1 MSQNLIEQTMTNAQR
16 DAMLADIEAFLL
28 KYEAFKVN
36 LNAEQIK
43 RLARIKETD
52 IAQMEAAQTFAQ
64 QNPTAIPGDVN
75 VAGLNLDLALAHQI
89 VLVNTRIQQA
99 ADIVRIS
106 LIAALSDGLV
116 TSGLIYRLE
125 QAKGRT
131 PQNQNFLDTYGARYA
146 HSPQPPATPPAP
158 PA

>member
-28 KYEAFKVN
+28 KYAPFIVE
-36 LNAEQIK
+36 LTAEQIK
-43 RLARIKETD
+43 KLARIKETD

-64 QNPTAIPGDVN
+64 QNPTAIPGDVD

-146 HSPQPPATPPAP
+146 HSPATPP
-158 PA
+158 PANP